1 MNDCGVTEQQTVR
14 RVTERQAIQS
24 YRVIDCVSYRV
35 TDIVKYSGLTVC
47 LRVDRTVSEQE
58 SGYVSGTD
66 WLADRLIE

>member
-1 MNDCGVTEQQTVR
+1 MTEQQTVR

-24 YRVIDCVSYRV
+24 YRVIDCVSDRV
-35 TDIVKYSGLTVC
+35 TDNVNYSGLTVC
-47 LRVDRTVSEQE
+47 LRVDQSMSEQA